1 MKKIIKF
8 SEVVL
13 TALLMVGPIVPQ
25 VIPTVEV
32 RADSEGQQ
40 PIDASRLQAIANEF
54 KSMSIRKSFYSDFSN
69 ENNANLLDDM
79 NDDEDPVPGI
89 DKFLGQG
96 YFLFDY
102 DFFKK
107 YMSQELPDSDSDYL
121 KNNEVSIG
129 LQIYNSNG
137 ERIKTM
143 KDFQNLGVGS
153 YTMNISIFYLDG
165 ETMDNVSGSTGLRLN
180 ILDGETTS
188 ANFSYKSK
196 ITVTDGTPISS
207 IDDPKKYVDPKLTD
221 TGSDGNNRTI
231 YVSYFNNIYD
241 KPEFYRKALYARLKR
256 PNFSKLFMNI
266 NPELFDNNGNPLP
279 TDDFEHLEGDTF
291 KTGTYYRLMPLDFG
305 DSDKDAKD
313 TEGYKL
319 FSNKMNSMSSDSGS
333 STDKDNLNLKINGKS
348 LDDSIKNYS
357 FDLPIVN
364 TIYVVQEIDVVPNK
378 PVDDGISGIVT
389 THKDAKYYALYND
402 DNNKV
407 SHRSLMANS
416 SWKTDKIRTINGV
429 KQYRVSSHE
438 WVNASDVDFISNG
451 EITESMTIQNLD
463 TPKEISLAKNHK
475 VYALQ
480 NSKKEVSK
488 VRALSG
494 GTNWKVDKIGTD
506 MHGGV
511 YYGVSTD
518 EFVKADD
525 GVNVVK

>member
-13 TALLMVGPIVPQ
+13 TALLMAGPIVPQ

-40 PIDASRLQAIANEF
+40 PIDVSKLQKIANEF
-54 KSMSIRKSFYSDFSN
+54 NSMSIRESFYSNFSG
-69 ENNANLLDDM
+69 NASLLDDAV
-79 NDDEDPVPGI
+79 DEENPTPGI
-89 DKFLGQG
+89 DIFLGKG
-96 YFLFDY
+96 YFLLDY
-102 DFFKK
+102 NFFEK
-107 YMSQELPDSDSDYL
+107 YMSQELPSSDSDYL
-121 KNNEVSIG
+121 KNNQVMIG
-129 LQIYNSNG
+129 LQIYDSNG
-137 ERIKTM
+137 QQVKTM
-143 KDFQNLGVGS
+143 DDFQALKPNS
-153 YTMNISIFYLDG
+153 YTMNVSIFYSDG
-165 ETMDNVSGSTGLRLN
+165 DTLESVNGPTGLSFN

-196 ITVTDGTPISS
+196 ITVTEGTPISS

-221 TGSDGNNRTI
+221 TSVDGNNRTI
-231 YVSYFNNIYD
+231 YVSYFNDLYNNPQYYYKVLDARYD
-241 KPEFYRKALYARLKR
+241 R
-256 PNFSKLFMNI
+256 PNVSKLFMNI
-266 NPELFDNNGNPLP
+266 HPELFEDGENSLP
-279 TDDFEHLEGDTF
+279 INTDHDHLEGDTF
-291 KTGTYYRLMPLDFG
+291 KNGTYYRLMTLDFG
-305 DSDKDAKD
+305 DNDSGVKN
-313 TEGYKL
+313 TEGFQL

-333 STDKDNLNLKINGKS
+333 STDKDNLNLTINNEL

-378 PVDDGISGIVT
+378 TVDDGISGIVT